1 MPLAVVAR
9 ATTGPNWMDRM
20 DDVPNATA
28 RKRFIGIY
36 LDLSHNLFFA
46 KVRVAGSNPVLRS
59 KKVPA
64 IL

>member
-1 MPLAVVAR
+1 
-9 ATTGPNWMDRM
+9 MDRM